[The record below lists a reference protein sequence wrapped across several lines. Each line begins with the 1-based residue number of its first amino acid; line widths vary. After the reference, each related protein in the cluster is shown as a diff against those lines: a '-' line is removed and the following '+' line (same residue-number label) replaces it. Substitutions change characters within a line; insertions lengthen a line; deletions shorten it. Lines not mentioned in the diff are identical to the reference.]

1 MGSPTEEVGDLINEE
16 EEEEE
21 VEIGKEEPGSGMTGM
36 ISTFILD
43 PLISADQ
50 VKDEVAAPMLV
61 AGMVVEEERKLGIE
75 TEMGIVVA
83 RLCQGP

>member
-1 MGSPTEEVGDLINEE
+1 MGSPTEEVGDLIN

-43 PLISADQ
+43 PLISAG
-50 VKDEVAAPMLV
+50 VNLY
-61 AGMVVEEERKLGIE
+61 
-75 TEMGIVVA
+75 
-83 RLCQGP
+83 

>member
-1 MGSPTEEVGDLINEE
+1 MGSPTEEVGDLINEEE

-43 PLISADQ
+43 PLISAG
-50 VKDEVAAPMLV
+50 VNLY
-61 AGMVVEEERKLGIE
+61 
-75 TEMGIVVA
+75 
-83 RLCQGP
+83 